1 MTANGFE
8 NSWMIRGISGKDT
21 YKYAQFTTQE
31 HSDGAP
37 LHLFSF
43 PFHSERSYRVYVDFN
58 ECIDRDDV
66 DNGYVF
72 KTYKEFNR
80 AVEKAAN
87 EKKDSSKAFRSVLD
101 GSIFFTLFAG
111 FFSLDCS

>member
-1 MTANGFE
+1 MSNL
-8 NSWMIRGISGKDT
+8 
-21 YKYAQFTTQE
+21 QE

-37 LHLFSF
+37 LQLFSF
-43 PFHSERSYRVYVDFN
+43 PFHSERSCRVYVDFN

-66 DNGYVF
+66 DSGYVF

-87 EKKDSSKAFRSVLD
+87 ENKDSSKALRSVLD
-101 GSIFFTLFAG
+101 GSIFLTLFAS
-111 FFSLDCS
+111 FLDLYCT